1 MGAADEFLAF
11 GYLVASIGILT
22 GVLLAGQFW
31 KWFMQ

>member
-1 MGAADEFLAF
+1 MGAADELLAF

-31 KWFMQ
+31 KWFKQ